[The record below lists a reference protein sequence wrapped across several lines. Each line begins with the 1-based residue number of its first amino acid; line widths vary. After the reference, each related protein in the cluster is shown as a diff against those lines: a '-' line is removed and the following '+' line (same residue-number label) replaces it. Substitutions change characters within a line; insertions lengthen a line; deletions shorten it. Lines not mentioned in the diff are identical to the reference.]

1 MTDFSTIKQAVDQTG
16 QAFDAFT
23 KTADNRHAQLL
34 ERVEEL
40 EAKGTGIRT
49 SLAPTE
55 SATPGARWLKNAQ
68 GQRALVAD
76 REIKIADHF
85 KVGAEEQPFSIGEW
99 ARDAML
105 GREGKAASSTAT
117 VPTYIGAQ
125 IIDKVRAR
133 TVLVAAGARTITIE
147 APTNLA
153 RITGDATVHEHTEA
167 AADIS
172 ESDVTT
178 TAVSLNPKLLAA
190 LIPLTVEVV
199 ADSPNLDDALQ
210 TSIAGAFAL
219 KVDALGIAAIIAA
232 SGLPVSAAAHD
243 PATWTGTNSAIAAA
257 LGVNQDLPQAHIST
271 PANYAA
277 RSVILAST
285 AGSWL
290 GKPPYL
296 SGMQELFTSS
306 MTADQ
311 ALFGD
316 FSTGVA
322 IVVRSDLRLELVR
335 HGKPTSGQHLLVAH
349 ARIAPV
355 VLQPARLFWQKKV
368 P

>member
-1 MTDFSTIKQAVDQTG
+1 MTDFSLIKQAIDQNG

-23 KTADNRHAQLL
+23 KSQG
-34 ERVEEL
+34 ERLDALQDRLEEL
-40 EAKGTGIRT
+40 ESKGTGIRT
-49 SLAPTE
+49 ALTPVE
-55 SATPGARWLKNAQ
+55 SATGARWLTNSKAE
-68 GQRALVAD
+68 RVLIAD
-76 REIKIADHF
+76 REIKLADHF
-85 KVGAEEQPFSIGEW
+85 RAGTEQQPFSVGEW

-125 IIDKVRAR
+125 IIDRVRAK
-133 TVLVAAGARTITIE
+133 TVLIQAGARTITIE

-153 RITGDATVHEHTEA
+153 KINGDPTVFEHSEA
-167 AADIS
+167 VADIS
-172 ESDVTT
+172 ESDVTA
-178 TAVSLNPKLLAA
+178 TAVTLNPKLLAA

-210 TSIAGAFAL
+210 TSIANAFAL
-219 KVDALGIAAIIAA
+219 KVDTLGIAAIIAA
-232 SGLPVSAAAHD
+232 SGLPVSASAHD

-257 LGVNQDLPQAHIST
+257 LAANQDLPQAHIST

-296 SGMQELFTSS
+296 ANMQELFTSS